1 MIICNHYDI
10 RVVLLVYLKKCR
22 PLQAVEILRMDY
34 EPSDMDI
41 LYAEGISSSNSL
53 MSMEFS
59 FPESIHDNLESI
71 YEHDLSMR
79 SVLL

>member
-1 MIICNHYDI
+1 MIAIPH
-10 RVVLLVYLKKCR
+10 LLFSLNFFFNS
-22 PLQAVEILRMDY
+22 LQAVEISRMDY

-53 MSMEFS
+53 ASMEFS
-59 FPESIHDNLESI
+59 FPDSASDSVLDSCYQHDPSL
-71 YEHDLSMR
+71 R